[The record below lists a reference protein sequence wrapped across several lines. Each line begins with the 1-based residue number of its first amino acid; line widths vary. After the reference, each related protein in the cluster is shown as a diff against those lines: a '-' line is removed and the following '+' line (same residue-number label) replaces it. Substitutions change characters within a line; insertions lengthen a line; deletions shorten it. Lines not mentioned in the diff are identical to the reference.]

1 MPTTTKRPRFAV
13 VEESSSDEEDAG
25 GVEGVTTEGA
35 SVYFYAEVSRKTV
48 LKLVQCLAKAT
59 NHALRHAEDVN
70 TCSIYLYIHS
80 GGGDAFAGLSAFDHI
95 RNNRVHVVTVID
107 GYVASA
113 ATFLVL
119 GGEHRVAM
127 KHSTMLI
134 HQLSTGFWGKFS
146 DLIDEVQNS
155 KSLMDTIKQ
164 VYADHTCMSKK
175 KIECLLSKEK
185 NMHAEKCLSL
195 GFVHELW

>member
-1 MPTTTKRPRFAV
+1 MPKRTRLAV
-13 VEESSSDEEDAG
+13 VESDSSDEEDSGAAN
-25 GVEGVTTEGA
+25 EVTTEGNC
-35 SVYFYAEVSRKTV
+35 VYFYTEVSRKSV
-48 LKLVQCLAKAT
+48 LKLVQCLNKAT
-59 NHALRHAEDVN
+59 NYALRHAEDVS
-70 TCSIYLYIHS
+70 TCNIYLYIHS

-127 KHSTMLI
+127 KHATMLI

-146 DLIDEVQNS
+146 DLVDEMQNS
-155 KSLMDTIKQ
+155 KSLMETIKQ

-185 NMHAEKCLSL
+185 NMNADKCLSL